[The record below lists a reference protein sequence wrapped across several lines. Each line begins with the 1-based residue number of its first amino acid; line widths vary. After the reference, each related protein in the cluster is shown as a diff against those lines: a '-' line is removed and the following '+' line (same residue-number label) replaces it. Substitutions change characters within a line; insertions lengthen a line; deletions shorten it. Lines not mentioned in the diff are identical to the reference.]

1 MSRRIAIRPGGG
13 ASLRLDLRL
22 AAVTTALGALVLL
35 AVAASVAL
43 GEFAIPLT
51 DVIRSLAGAG
61 DRATDYIV
69 LELRLPRALTG
80 LLAGAAFGLAGAA
93 FQDLARNP
101 LAAPD
106 VVGVS
111 GGAALAGVVLI
122 VTAGSTGAASVPAA
136 SLGGALLAGLALYV
150 FAWRRAC
157 TATGWCSSG
166 SASRPSPTPASTTR

>member
-1 MSRRIAIRPGGG
+1 M
-13 ASLRLDLRL
+13 
-22 AAVTTALGALVLL
+22 LL

-43 GEFAIPLT
+43 GEFAIPLA

-101 LAAPD
+101 LVAPD

-111 GGAALAGVVLI
+111 GGASLAGVFLL
-122 VTAGSTGAASVPAA
+122 VTARLHRRGLGPGRRARRGAAGRRSR
-136 SLGGALLAGLALYV
+136 STSSRGA
-150 FAWRRAC
+150 RAC
-157 TATGWCSSG
+157 TATGSCSSG
-166 SASRPSPTPASTTR
+166 SASRPSPTPASTTC